1 MKDGEDKYIANRLVE
16 IFKEAGAK
24 PVVMSKPTA
33 TKTAPPA
40 KKS

>member
-1 MKDGEDKYIANRLVE
+1 MKDGEDKYIANRLVQ
-16 IFKEAGAK
+16 IFQEAGAK

-33 TKTAPPA
+33 TKASAPA